1 MPRIASGPCSET
13 QKSHVVN
20 EAARLTVERGRVVSQ
35 NEVLLNLID
44 KDIKLQNRKAAR
56 GE

>member
-13 QKSHVVN
+13 QKNHIVN
-20 EAARLTVERGRVVSQ
+20 EAANLSVERGRVVTQ
-35 NEVLLNLID
+35 NEVLLDLID